1 MKHKLPERKNY
12 SFLEV
17 KAYTEKA
24 QCQGKQGDPFFYEI
38 LPCDAIGA
46 IGISQRFESEDL
58 SLHNLKQILL
68 FYPIQF

>member
-1 MKHKLPERKNY
+1 M
-12 SFLEV
+12 
-17 KAYTEKA
+17 
-24 QCQGKQGDPFFYEI
+24 QGEQGDPFFYEI
-38 LPCDAIGA
+38 LPCDA